1 MKKLNKVARMY
12 KSDKCH
18 FVTEL
23 IDIIYPES
31 QVKYVFTNTPETLS
45 SDGNRIQNSTS
56 QADAST
62 LISFCIVMEFVDTDL
77 DQILKHKIEFSERHL
92 LKVLYSLVSSLSF
105 VHECNVIHRD
115 LKSANVLVS
124 ASC

>member
-1 MKKLNKVARMY
+1 M
-12 KSDKCH
+12 
-18 FVTEL
+18 
-23 IDIIYPES
+23 
-31 QVKYVFTNTPETLS
+31 FTNTPETLS
-45 SDGNRIQNSTS
+45 SEGNRIQNSTA
-56 QADAST
+56 QADAT
-62 LISFCIVMEFVDTDL
+62 NLNSFCIVMEFVDTDL

-92 LKVLYSLVSSLSF
+92 LKVLYSLVCSLAF